1 MKYVR
6 IETGCHSIKKVE
18 KLLKTIKRVVETQ
31 LKTNFKVI
39 LHKYFLLSEFFIFH
53 KTITF
58 I

>member
-18 KLLKTIKRVVETQ
+18 KLLKTIKTVVETQ

-39 LHKYFLLSEFFIFH
+39 TPQIFLAI
-53 KTITF
+53 
-58 I
+58 